1 MPDFPPYATKALI
14 AERLPIIFPDGIDN
28 RIYCT
33 RDMAASTVFAMIY
46 VGAVEGAGRYLG
58 PVHVYRMSNE
68 QAALTT
74 VEARQAYANGVVRG
88 RQYAV
93 PGIQWYADNSREPI
107 RDETLREGLVAV
119 GAVLART
126 DLPTTSGKPRYALKG
141 SFAKLFDPAL
151 DGEEL
156 EHAIVDFQKTSL
168 SRSALARVSI
178 MLSGAV
184 AGGDGVQVTFPN
196 GETRQMAPGPSSLIS
211 RAVVEVFAPRF
222 MANPVVLWL
231 SESGNKVVARDDKLA
246 ARIGL
251 KIEADKNLPDLILA
265 DLGPTDPILLFVEVV
280 ATDGAVSDRRKLA
293 ILELTDAAG
302 FDRKHIKFLSAYQ
315 DRGTGGFKKTVQSLA
330 WGSMAWF
337 ASEPHHIITLHDA
350 TELPTRTMPD

>member
-74 VEARQAYANGVVRG
+74 IEARQAYASGVVRG
-88 RQYAV
+88 QYVV
-93 PGIQWYADNSREPI
+93 PGARWYADNSREPI

-126 DLPTTSGKPRYALKG
+126 DIPTTSAKPRYALKG

-151 DGEEL
+151 DGDEL
-156 EHAIVDFQKTSL
+156 ERAIVDFQKTSL

-178 MLSGAV
+178 MLSGAA

-222 MANPVVLWL
+222 MENPVVLWL

-280 ATDGAVSDRRKLA
+280 ATDGAVSDRRKVA

>member
-74 VEARQAYANGVVRG
+74 VEARQAYASGVVRG
-88 RQYAV
+88 QYVV
-93 PGIQWYADNSREPI
+93 PGARWYADNSREPI

-126 DLPTTSGKPRYALKG
+126 DIPTTSAKPRYALKG

-156 EHAIVDFQKTSL
+156 ERAIVDFQKTSL

-178 MLSGAV
+178 MLSGAA

-280 ATDGAVSDRRKLA
+280 ATDGAVSDRRKVA

-302 FDRKHIKFLSAYQ
+302 FDRNHIKFLSAYQ

>member
-1 MPDFPPYATKALI
+1 MSDFPPYATKALVI
-14 AERLPIIFPDGIDN
+14 ERLPIIFPDGIEN

-46 VGAVEGAGRYLG
+46 VGAIEGTERYLG
-58 PVHVYRMSNE
+58 PVHVYRMTNE

-74 VEARQAYANGVVRG
+74 VEDRRAYADGVVRG
-88 RQYAV
+88 QYEILGAR
-93 PGIQWYADNSREPI
+93 WYADNSREPI

-126 DLPTTSGKPRYALKG
+126 DLPTTSGKPRYALKR

-151 DGEEL
+151 DGQEL
-156 EHAIVDFQKTSL
+156 EDAIAEFQKTSL
-168 SRSALARVSI
+168 SRGALARVSI
-178 MLSGAV
+178 MLSGA
-184 AGGDGVQVTFPN
+184 AASGDGVQVTFPS

-222 MANPVVLWL
+222 MADPVVLWL

-265 DLGPTDPILLFVEVV
+265 DLGPAEPILLFVEVV
-280 ATDGAVSDRRKLA
+280 ATDGAVTARRKVA
-293 ILELTDAAG
+293 MLEMTDAAG
-302 FDRKHIKFLSAYQ
+302 FDRDHVRFLTAYQ

-337 ASEPHHIITLHDA
+337 ASEPHHIIALHDA
-350 TELPTRTMPD
+350 ADLPPLVMLD

>member
-74 VEARQAYANGVVRG
+74 VEARQAYASGVVRG
-88 RQYAV
+88 QYVV
-93 PGIQWYADNSREPI
+93 PGARWYADNSREPI

-126 DLPTTSGKPRYALKG
+126 DIPTTSAKPRYALKG

-178 MLSGAV
+178 MLSGAA

-280 ATDGAVSDRRKLA
+280 ATDGAVSDRRKVA

-302 FDRKHIKFLSAYQ
+302 FDRNHIKFLSAYQ

>member
-1 MPDFPPYATKALI
+1 MPDFPPYATKAII

-68 QAALTT
+68 QAAMAT

-88 RQYAV
+88 QYVV
-93 PGIQWYADNSREPI
+93 PGTRWYADNSREPI

-126 DLPTTSGKPRYALKG
+126 DLPTTSGRPRYALKG

-156 EHAIVDFQKTSL
+156 ERAIVDFQKTSL

-178 MLSGAV
+178 MLSGAA

-196 GETRQMAPGPSSLIS
+196 RETRQMAPGPSSLIS

-265 DLGPTDPILLFVEVV
+265 DLGPADPILLFVEVV
-280 ATDGAVSDRRKLA
+280 ATDGAVSDRRKVA

-350 TELPTRTMPD
+350 TEFPTRAMPD